1 MDWLTIVCGIVLIVT
16 GVARLIV
23 ENTGRLP
30 AATGFRRLFPYVVIV
45 LGVLFIA
52 IELLASAST

>member
-1 MDWLTIVCGIVLIVT
+1 MDWLTIVCGIVLIVA
-16 GVARLIV
+16 GVVRLIV

-30 AATGFRRLFPYVVIV
+30 AATGFRRYIPYLVIA

-52 IELLASAST
+52 IELLISASS